1 MRRILLLAFLGSI
14 FFCQGVGAQS
24 LFGAKGLGFPI
35 EPLDARARAL
45 GSIGVGL
52 LGPSL
57 NPTDLASAARIFL
70 PSAQL
75 TLQPQWVTGEL
86 AGQPVDN
93 KGTRFPQIG
102 ISYPV
107 SSASGTVV
115 LHFSSYLDQR
125 WEVLQESEA
134 VLLGT
139 SYPVTDKFLSDGG
152 VSTVQVGWAQRLGDD
167 LSLGFGLGTRMGN
180 VTRTFLRTIEAGGDF
195 TTVPFRT
202 GGQWQYSGM
211 TAAFS
216 FQWDPINAVRLG
228 GAVNWSQDLEA
239 RSVEAFEEEQLFSR
253 SETFALPVEL
263 RFGASGILT
272 PRLALTVGFSYADW
286 KSSNEVLPQEA
297 LVGTIWSYGGGIEW
311 AGPRWGVRNF
321 PFRLGYRQSALP
333 FTFDGKEPK
342 ENVLTG
348 GIGLNLIPQEVGF
361 VGGIDFGIERG
372 RREAGALS
380 EKFWRASMT
389 FRVGSF

>member
-1 MRRILLLAFLGSI
+1 
-14 FFCQGVGAQS
+14 
-24 LFGAKGLGFPI
+24 
-35 EPLDARARAL
+35 
-45 GSIGVGL
+45 
-52 LGPSL
+52 
-57 NPTDLASAARIFL
+57 
-70 PSAQL
+70 
-75 TLQPQWVTGEL
+75 
-86 AGQPVDN
+86 
-93 KGTRFPQIG
+93 
-102 ISYPV
+102 
-107 SSASGTVV
+107 
-115 LHFSSYLDQR
+115 
-125 WEVLQESEA
+125 VLQESEA

-139 SYPVTDKFLSDGG
+139 SYPVTDQFLSDGG

-202 GGQWQYSGM
+202 GGEWQYSGM

-239 RSVEAFEEEQLFSR
+239 RSVESFEEEQLFSK
-253 SETFALPVEL
+253 SETFALPMEF

-272 PRLALTVGFSYADW
+272 PRLALTAGFSYADW
-286 KSSNEVLPQEA
+286 KSSNEVLPQDA

-321 PFRLGYRQSALP
+321 PVRLGYRQSALP
-333 FTFDGKEPK
+333 FTFDGEEPK
-342 ENVLTG
+342 ENALSG
-348 GIGLNLIPQEVGF
+348 GIGLNLIPQELGF

-380 EKFWRASMT
+380 EKFWRASLT